1 MSRST
6 DPGHFFQ
13 TTASLSEITRKAQK
27 STNTHGSPIRLPSKI
42 LSIGADPDDAGR
54 VYVAEAAG
62 TARRV
67 VLETGEISALY
78 TGPAAPLTSL
88 ALSPS
93 PTSSAAPR
101 TLYAGCWDK
110 TIWSWNA
117 TTRAPLRRFTGG
129 HTDFVKALLC
139 LRLGGRDILVSGGAD
154 GAIVVWDARS
164 GEKLYRL
171 MGHVR
176 GILSLAVDPASL
188 GSGIED
194 GRSGVEGETVT
205 LFSGSSDRET
215 RRWRLTASAGNELAD
230 DAATGPVPILAHE
243 TSVNALRFDADAD
256 LWTASADKSAK
267 CLVRDRGWEADT
279 TLPHPDFV
287 RDVVV
292 DEEGGWIVT
301 ACRDEEVRVW
311 ERGTGKLYHTFSGHF
326 EEVTGLLLVGRMLV
340 SVSIDATVRKWS
352 LAPQDLQAA
361 KLEAEKA
368 REGEVVEEKEEP
380 KESMLTAEEEAELAE
395 LMDDSD

>member
-1 MSRST
+1 M
-6 DPGHFFQ
+6 
-13 TTASLSEITRKAQK
+13 
-27 STNTHGSPIRLPSKI
+27 
-42 LSIGADPDDAGR
+42 
-54 VYVAEAAG
+54 
-62 TARRV
+62 
-67 VLETGEISALY
+67 
-78 TGPAAPLTSL
+78 
-88 ALSPS
+88 
-93 PTSSAAPR
+93 
-101 TLYAGCWDK
+101 
-110 TIWSWNA
+110 
-117 TTRAPLRRFTGG
+117 
-129 HTDFVKALLC
+129 KALLC

-154 GAIVVWDARS
+154 AVIVVWDAQS

-194 GRSGVEGETVT
+194 GRNGVEGETVT

-243 TSVNALRFDADAD
+243 TSVNALRFDADGD

-267 CLVRDRGWEADT
+267 CLVRDRGWEADI

-292 DEEGGWIVT
+292 DEEGGWVIT

-311 ERGTGKLYHTFSGHF
+311 EQGTGELYHTFSGHF
-326 EEVTGLLLVGRMLV
+326 EEVTGLLLVGRRLV

-352 LAPQDLQAA
+352 LASQDLHAA

>member
-13 TTASLSEITRKAQK
+13 TTASLSETTRKAQK
-27 STNTHGSPIRLPSKI
+27 STNIHGSPIRLPSKI
-42 LSIGADPDDAGR
+42 LSIAADPDDVGR

-67 VLETGEISALY
+67 ALETGETSAPY

-88 ALSPS
+88 ALSPINIS
-93 PTSSAAPR
+93 NTAPR

-110 TIWSWNA
+110 STWSWNA
-117 TTRAPLRRFTGG
+117 NTRAPLRRFTGG
-129 HTDFVKALLC
+129 HTDFVKAVIC
-139 LRLGGRDILVSGGAD
+139 LRLSGRDILISGGAD
-154 GAIVVWDARS
+154 AVIVVWDARS

-171 MGHVR
+171 QGHVR
-176 GILSLAVDPASL
+176 GILSLAIDPASL
-188 GSGIED
+188 
-194 GRSGVEGETVT
+194 RSGAEDQRNGVEEASVT
-205 LFSGSSDRET
+205 LFSGSSDREI
-215 RRWRLTASAGNELAD
+215 RRWRLTASGGHELAD

-243 TSVNALRFDADAD
+243 TSVNALRFDADGD

-267 CLVRDRGWEADT
+267 CLVRERGWEADT
-279 TLPHPDFV
+279 ALSHPDFV

-292 DEEGGWIVT
+292 DEEGGWVIT

-311 ERGTGKLYHTFSGHF
+311 ERGTEKLWHTFSGHF
-326 EEVTGLLLVGRMLV
+326 EEVTGLLLVGKLLV

-352 LAPQDLQAA
+352 LGPQDLQAA

-368 REGEVVEEKEEP
+368 QEGEVEEEEP
-380 KESMLTAEEEAELAE
+380 KESVLTAEEEAELAE

>member
-13 TTASLSEITRKAQK
+13 TTASLSETTRKAQK
-27 STNTHGSPIRLPSKI
+27 STNIHGSPIRLPSKI
-42 LSIGADPDDAGR
+42 LSIAADPDDVGR

-67 VLETGEISALY
+67 ALEVS
-78 TGPAAPLTSL
+78 
-88 ALSPS
+88 
-93 PTSSAAPR
+93 PR

-110 TIWSWNA
+110 STWSWNA
-117 TTRAPLRRFTGG
+117 NTRAPLRRFTGG
-129 HTDFVKALLC
+129 HTDFVKAVIC
-139 LRLGGRDILVSGGAD
+139 LRLSGRDILISGGAD
-154 GAIVVWDARS
+154 AVIVVWDARS

-171 MGHVR
+171 QGHVR
-176 GILSLAVDPASL
+176 GILSLAIDPASL
-188 GSGIED
+188 
-194 GRSGVEGETVT
+194 RSGAEDQRNGVEEASVT
-205 LFSGSSDRET
+205 LFSGSSDREI
-215 RRWRLTASAGNELAD
+215 RRWRLTASGGHELAD

-243 TSVNALRFDADAD
+243 TSVNALRFDADGD

-267 CLVRDRGWEADT
+267 CLVRERGWEADT
-279 TLPHPDFV
+279 ALSHPDFV

-292 DEEGGWIVT
+292 DEEGGWVIT

-311 ERGTGKLYHTFSGHF
+311 ERGTEKLWHTFSGHF
-326 EEVTGLLLVGRMLV
+326 EEVTGLLLVGKLLV

-352 LAPQDLQAA
+352 LGPQDLQAA

-368 REGEVVEEKEEP
+368 QEGEVEEEEP
-380 KESMLTAEEEAELAE
+380 KESVLTAEEEAELAE